1 MDNDVIDLHLRT
13 PAPVIFTE
21 VFVLEDAVNVNG
33 LFLLKAHRQLDRLR
47 ARDADSEIL
56 LFFTGR

>member
-1 MDNDVIDLHLRT
+1 VDGDVIDLHLRT

-21 VFVLEDAVNVNG
+21 VFVLEDAVNVND
-33 LFLLKAHRQLDRLR
+33 LFLLKAHRQLERLR

-56 LFFTGR
+56 LFFTGH